1 MQIGGIVCEGEKSDM
16 YVYPSRLNP
25 KLQSRDLF
33 RQYIND
39 YRTYEL
45 PYTEIPR
52 WLNSKHQSVGN
63 SKVVEFRVG
72 RKFPNV
78 FAVYFAFGLGPQLPS
93 YRVDLNVYLSINGFE
108 KVKIAIF
115 ILHRFNLD
123 RDSDDTLR
131 ISSISHLKLQK
142 LLDESNPSDDNHV
155 EVTYEETDRNNPP
168 CEIRRW
174 GVKVECICCP
184 QISSILSSM
193 MALTLDDNDSDSNL
207 NLPLKKRRKY

>member
-1 MQIGGIVCEGEKSDM
+1 MQIEEIVCKGEKSD
-16 YVYPSRLNP
+16 
-25 KLQSRDLF
+25 
-33 RQYIND
+33 INFSD
-39 YRTYEL
+39 YHL

-78 FAVYFAFGLGPQLPS
+78 FAVYSAFGLGPQLS
-93 YRVDLNVYLSINGFE
+93 FDNVYINVNLSINGFE
-108 KVKIAIF
+108 KGWICFF
-115 ILHRFNLD
+115 ILN
-123 RDSDDTLR
+123 RDSADTLGIYFR
-131 ISSISHLKLQK
+131 SHRKLQM

-155 EVTYEETDRNNPP
+155 EVTYEWLKEKDRNNPP

-184 QISSILSSM
+184 QKSSISSS
-193 MALTLDDNDSDSNL
+193 MALTLDDNDSDSDL